1 MFRMLLKSKIHRATV
16 TNTNLRYIGSITI
29 DERLMR
35 EANILPYE
43 IVQVVNMH
51 TGVRFE
57 TYVIKGKKNSGAIEL
72 NGGAAR
78 LGEKGDELIV
88 ISYTFLE
95 EETLNRH
102 KPRIVLVNSKNKIIK
117 RK

>member
-1 MFRMLLKSKIHRATV
+1 MFRKLLKSKIHRATV
-16 TNTNLRYIGSITI
+16 TDTNLKYTGSITI
-29 DERLMR
+29 DERLMI

-78 LGEKGDELIV
+78 LGERGDGLI
-88 ISYTFLE
+88 IFSYSFLE
-95 EETLNRH
+95 EEQVDRH
-102 KPRIVLVNSKNKIIK
+102 KPRIVLVGPNNKII
-117 RK
+117 RKK

>member
-1 MFRMLLKSKIHRATV
+1 MMLKSKIHRATV
-16 TNTNLRYIGSITI
+16 TDTDLKYTGSITI

-35 EANILPYE
+35 EADIVPYE
-43 IVQVVNMH
+43 IVQVVNIN

-57 TYVIKGKKNSGAIEL
+57 TYVIKGRKNSGVIEL

-78 LGEKGDELIV
+78 LGEKGDELII
-88 ISYTFLE
+88 ISYAFLE
-95 EETLNRH
+95 EETLNHH
-102 KPRIVLVNSKNKIIK
+102 KPRIVFVNSKNKITK